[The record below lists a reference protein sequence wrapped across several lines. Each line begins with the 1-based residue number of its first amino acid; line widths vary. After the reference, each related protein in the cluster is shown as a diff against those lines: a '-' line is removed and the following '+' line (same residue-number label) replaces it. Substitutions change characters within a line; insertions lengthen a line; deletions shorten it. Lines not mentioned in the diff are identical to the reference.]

1 MPITLEELQIKF
13 SAEMNNLNPQLA
25 SIKNQLGGLE
35 ANTVKAQ
42 SALSKLAKAGLAIG
56 GVMIARELFQV
67 GKESLN
73 MANDVVESESLFK
86 VSMEGMEGSARA
98 WSESLSSSLGL
109 NAFEVRKNVGTLNTM
124 FRSMGLG
131 EQGAYDMATSLTE
144 LANDMASFYNLST
157 DEAFTKLTAGITG
170 ETEPLSLAA

>member
-1 MPITLEELQIKF
+1 
-13 SAEMNNLNPQLA
+13 
-25 SIKNQLGGLE
+25 
-35 ANTVKAQ
+35 
-42 SALSKLAKAGLAIG
+42 
-56 GVMIARELFQV
+56 
-67 GKESLN
+67 
-73 MANDVVESESLFK
+73 
-86 VSMEGMEGSARA
+86 
-98 WSESLSSSLGL
+98 
-109 NAFEVRKNVGTLNTM
+109 VRKNVGTLNTM